1 MTTAQEI
8 IEFFK
13 MRPLEKEGG
22 YYVQTYQASEKIP
35 HVSLPVRYTGERTF
49 ATAILYLL
57 TPDTCSSLHRLTS
70 DEVWHFYLGDS
81 VTMLQLYPDGS
92 SDVIDL
98 GPDITKSQCVQV
110 TVPKSTWQGTFLKH
124 GGSFAL
130 MGTTTAPGFELD
142 DFELAK
148 RAELLELY
156 PSRRDLILRLTKK
169 QQQ

>member
-1 MTTAQEI
+1 MITAQEI

-22 YYVQTYQASEKIP
+22 YYIETYRASEKIAP
-35 HVSLPVRYTGERTF
+35 PALPVRYTGERTF

-81 VTMLQLYPDGS
+81 VTMLQLHPDGS

-98 GPDITKSQCVQV
+98 GPDITKGQRVQV
-110 TVPKSTWQGTFLKH
+110 TVPKDTWQGAFLKH
-124 GGSFAL
+124 GGKFAL
-130 MGTTTAPGFELD
+130 MGTTTAPGFESD

-148 RAELLELY
+148 RHELLEQY
-156 PSRRDLILRLTKK
+156 PSRRDLILRLTREP
-169 QQQ
+169 QQ

>member
-22 YYVQTYQASEKIP
+22 YYVQTYRASEKIP
-35 HVSLPVRYTGERTF
+35 HASLPVRYTGERTF

-81 VTMLQLYPDGS
+81 VTMLNLHPDGS
-92 SDVIDL
+92 SAVIDL
-98 GPDITKSQCVQV
+98 GPDITKGQRVQV
-110 TVPKSTWQGTFLKH
+110 TVPKDTWQGAFLKH
-124 GGSFAL
+124 GGGFAL
-130 MGTTTAPGFELD
+130 MGTTTTPGFESD
-142 DFELAK
+142 DFKLG
-148 RAELLELY
+148 RRDELLEQY
-156 PSRRDLILRLTKK
+156 PSRRDLIEKLTIK
-169 QQQ
+169 QEQ

>member
-22 YYVQTYQASEKIP
+22 YYIETYRAPEKIAQAA
-35 HVSLPVRYTGERTF
+35 LPVRYTGERTF
-49 ATAILYLL
+49 VTAILYLL

-70 DEVWHFYLGDS
+70 DEIWHFYLGDS
-81 VTMLQLYPDGS
+81 ITMLQLHPDGS
-92 SDVIDL
+92 SNVIDL
-98 GPDITKSQCVQV
+98 GPDITKGQRVQV
-110 TVPKSTWQGTFLKH
+110 TVPKDTWQGTFLKH
-124 GGSFAL
+124 GGKLAL

-156 PSRRDLILRLTKK
+156 PSRRDLILRLTKE